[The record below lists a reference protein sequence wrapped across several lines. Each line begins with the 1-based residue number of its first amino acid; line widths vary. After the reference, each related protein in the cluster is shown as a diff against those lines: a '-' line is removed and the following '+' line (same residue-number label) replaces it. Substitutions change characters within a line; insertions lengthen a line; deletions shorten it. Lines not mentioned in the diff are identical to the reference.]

1 MQRPA
6 PCDSG
11 TARPRRY
18 SDGVTA
24 NERPT
29 IPARLRA
36 WFFDGAL
43 PERPL
48 VLVGAALFARILGLS
63 ALRFHRDR
71 CQEKAASLAYATL
84 LALLPVL
91 VLAISLIEYLAPE
104 QQNDIAERL
113 LSSAFPQEATD
124 LRKGI
129 LEYVESSR
137 HALQDSG
144 SAGTGLRIAGAVML
158 IYFAANLMTGV
169 DRVVGDI
176 WGTGSIR
183 VFMRRLTAYWAV
195 GTLGPLFLALS
206 IAGTALLRTHVG
218 ESAGGIAAAVLPF
231 LMTWG
236 CLFAFFRLMP
246 HTGART
252 TAALAG
258 AGVAGVLWEGTKL
271 AMGWYLAAPK
281 SLLTAL
287 SFFPA
292 AILWMY
298 VSWAIAIF
306 GMEVTYVVHHGSW
319 RPGRRAGVRELTGRA
334 RDELVLGTAV
344 TIARSFN
351 AGKLS
356 DRAQLAEAL
365 CAGEDQVM
373 AALKALRDAGLVVAD
388 DSGGYRP
395 SRGAG
400 GISAVDLVDSAR
412 GEPAKV
418 QLPESAVHFLAEL
431 NREGRTAVAHVT
443 LEDLARDAAPVSEGA
458 ECPPDGA

>member
-1 MQRPA
+1 
-6 PCDSG
+6 
-11 TARPRRY
+11 
-18 SDGVTA
+18 VTA
-24 NERPT
+24 TERPS

-43 PERPL
+43 PERPK
-48 VLVGAALFARILGLS
+48 VLLGAALFARILGLS

-71 CQEKAASLAYATL
+71 GQEKAASLAYATL

-91 VLAISLIEYLAPE
+91 VLAISLIEFLAPE
-104 QQNDIAERL
+104 QQNDIAGRL
-113 LSSAFPQEATD
+113 VSAIFPQEAAEV
-124 LRKGI
+124 RKGI
-129 LEYVESSR
+129 LDYVESSR
-137 HALQDSG
+137 HALQGSA
-144 SAGTGLRIAGAVML
+144 SAGTGLRIAGAVLL

-183 VFMRRLTAYWAV
+183 AFVRRLTAYWAV
-195 GTLGPLFLALS
+195 GTLGPLLLALS
-206 IAGTALLRTHVG
+206 IAGTAVLRTYVG
-218 ESAGGIAAAVLPF
+218 ESAGGFAVAVLPF
-231 LMTWG
+231 LVTWTCG
-236 CLFAFFRLMP
+236 FAFFRLMP

-258 AGVAGVLWEGTKL
+258 AAVAGVLWEGTKI

-319 RPGRRAGVRELTGRA
+319 RPGRRAGVREVTGRA
-334 RDELVLGTAV
+334 RDSLVLGVAV
-344 TIARSFN
+344 AIARAFDEGRLLNRADLSQ
-351 AGKLS
+351 KL
-356 DRAQLAEAL
+356 
-365 CAGEDQVM
+365 CVGEDEVM
-373 AALKALRDAGLVVAD
+373 VALAALRDAGLVVVD

-400 GISAVDLVDSAR
+400 GIAALDLVDAAR
-412 GEPAKV
+412 GRAGKAA
-418 QLPESAVHFLAEL
+418 LPEPETRFLAEL
-431 NREGRTAVAHVT
+431 ERGGRAAVAHVT
-443 LEDLARDAAPVSEGA
+443 LEDLARAGDPVSA
-458 ECPPDGA
+458 AAARRPDGA

>member
-1 MQRPA
+1 
-6 PCDSG
+6 
-11 TARPRRY
+11 
-18 SDGVTA
+18 VTA
-24 NERPT
+24 TERPT
-29 IPARLRA
+29 LSVRLRA

-48 VLVGAALFARILGLS
+48 ALVLAALGARIIGLS

-71 CQEKAASLAYATL
+71 GQEKAASLAYATL

-91 VLAISLIEYLAPE
+91 VLAISLIEFLAPA
-104 QQNDIAERL
+104 QQNGIAERL
-113 LSSAFPQEATD
+113 LTVIFPEEATD

-129 LEYVESSR
+129 LDYVESSR
-137 HALQDSG
+137 HALQGSA

-195 GTLGPLFLALS
+195 GTIGPLLLALS
-206 IAGTALLRTHVG
+206 IAGTAVLRTHFG
-218 ESAGGIAAAVLPF
+218 ESAGGFATAVLPF

-236 CLFAFFRLMP
+236 CGFAFFRLMP
-246 HTGART
+246 HTSTRT

-319 RPGRRAGVRELTGRA
+319 RPGRRAGVRDLTGRA

-344 TIARSFN
+344 TIARAFN
-351 AGKLS
+351 SGKLLN
-356 DRAQLAEAL
+356 RADLAEAL
-365 CAGEDQVM
+365 CAGEDEVM
-373 AALKALRDAGLVVAD
+373 VALKALRDAGLVVAD
-388 DSGGYRP
+388 ESGGYRP

-400 GISAVDLVDSAR
+400 GIAAVELVDSSR
-412 GEPAKV
+412 GKSCKS
-418 QLPESAVHFLAEL
+418 QLPESALHFLAAL
-431 NREGRTAVAHVT
+431 NRDGRTAVSHVT
-443 LEDLARDAAPVSEGA
+443 LEDLVRETPPVSEGA
-458 ECPPDGA
+458 GCPPDGG

>member
-1 MQRPA
+1 M
-6 PCDSG
+6 
-11 TARPRRY
+11 TA
-18 SDGVTA
+18 T
-24 NERPT
+24 ERPT
-29 IPARLRA
+29 ISSRLRA

-43 PERPL
+43 PERPK
-48 VLVGAALFARILGLS
+48 VLVGAALFARIIGLS

-84 LALLPVL
+84 LALLPIL
-91 VLAISLIEYLAPE
+91 VLAISLIEFLAPA
-104 QQNDIAERL
+104 QQSEIAGKL
-113 LSSAFPQEATD
+113 VAAVFPEEATD

-129 LEYVESSR
+129 LEYVEASR
-137 HALQDSG
+137 HALQGSA
-144 SAGTGLRIAGAVML
+144 SAGTSLRIAGAVML
-158 IYFAANLMTGV
+158 IYFAASLMTGV

-183 VFMRRLTAYWAV
+183 AFVRRLTAYWAV
-195 GTLGPLFLALS
+195 GTLGPLLLALS
-206 IAGTALLRTHVG
+206 IAGTAVLRTQFG
-218 ESAGGIAAAVLPF
+218 ESAGGFATAVLPF

-258 AGVAGVLWEGTKL
+258 AGVAGVLWEATKL

-319 RPGRRAGVRELTGRA
+319 RPGRRAGVRDLTGRA

-344 TIARSFN
+344 AIGRAFN
-351 AGKLS
+351 TGKLP
-356 DRAQLAEAL
+356 DRAKLSETL
-365 CAGEDQVM
+365 CAGEDEVM
-373 AALKALRDAGLVVAD
+373 VALKALSSAGLVVVD

-395 SRGAG
+395 SRGSG

-418 QLPESAVHFLAEL
+418 VLPDSAVHFLAQL
-431 NREGRTAVAHVT
+431 NREGRAAVAHVT
-443 LEDLARDAAPVSEGA
+443 LEDLVRAAAPLSEGA
-458 ECPPDGA
+458 ACPPDGA

>member
-1 MQRPA
+1 M
-6 PCDSG
+6 
-11 TARPRRY
+11 TA
-18 SDGVTA
+18 T
-24 NERPT
+24 ERPT
-29 IPARLRA
+29 IHARLRA

-43 PERPL
+43 PERPK
-48 VLVGAALFARILGLS
+48 VLVGAALFARIIGLS

-71 CQEKAASLAYATL
+71 CQEKAASLAYSTL

-91 VLAISLIEYLAPE
+91 VMAISLIEFLAPE
-104 QQNDIAERL
+104 QQSDIANRL
-113 LSSAFPQEATD
+113 ISAIFPSEATD
-124 LRKGI
+124 VRKGI
-129 LEYVESSR
+129 LDYVETSR
-137 HALQDSG
+137 HALQGSA
-144 SAGTGLRIAGAVML
+144 SAGTSLRIAGAIML

-183 VFMRRLTAYWAV
+183 AFVRRLTAYWAV
-195 GTLGPLFLALS
+195 GTLGPLLLALS

-218 ESAGGIAAAVLPF
+218 ESAGGFATAVLPF

-306 GMEVTYVVHHGSW
+306 GMQVTYVVHHGSW
-319 RPGRRAGVRELTGRA
+319 RPGRRAGVRDLTGRS

-344 TIARSFN
+344 TIARAFN
-351 AGKLS
+351 AGKLP
-356 DRAQLAEAL
+356 DRAQLSEAL
-365 CAGEDQVM
+365 CAGEDEVM
-373 AALKALRDAGLVVAD
+373 VALKALREAGLVVAD

-400 GISAVDLVDSAR
+400 GIAAVDLVDSAR
-412 GEPAKV
+412 GKPARV
-418 QLPESAVHFLAEL
+418 QLPESAVHFLAQL
-431 NREGRTAVAHVT
+431 NRDGRAAVAHVT
-443 LEDLARDAAPVSEGA
+443 LEDLVRETPPVSAGA
-458 ECPPDGA
+458 GCPPDGA